1 MTEFKSHSYT
11 PRTLHKTNLPDEI
24 NSTNDAH
31 RSTRLEV
38 AGRFLALDLG
48 EKRTGVA
55 ISDEMHLTARPL
67 GPIHQTNWKE
77 LLRSVAEI
85 VRRFDAKGLVI
96 GLPLN
101 FDGTEGEAAQR
112 ARQRARDFELSLKL
126 PVYLQDERLSTR
138 EAETFLRAA
147 GRSPKEVR
155 ELVDSYSA
163 SIILTDFL
171 ERHSRE

>member
-1 MTEFKSHSYT
+1 M
-11 PRTLHKTNLPDEI
+11 
-24 NSTNDAH
+24 
-31 RSTRLEV
+31 
-38 AGRFLALDLG
+38 
-48 EKRTGVA
+48 
-55 ISDEMHLTARPL
+55 
-67 GPIHQTNWKE
+67 
-77 LLRSVAEI
+77 
-85 VRRFDAKGLVI
+85 
-96 GLPLN
+96 PLN

-112 ARQRARDFELSLKL
+112 ARQRARDFELSLNL